1 MGNDRG
7 FPLIISTQLEIALI
21 WEERLLFEVVIVA
34 RIVLKGSVGFGSGL
48 GGEMVGREGLVVVR
62 NGKLG
67 LGEDGRLT
75 SSGMLEGISEL
86 KIIGLDNVGELGR
99 GERDGWCR

>member
-1 MGNDRG
+1 VGNDRG

-48 GGEMVGREGLVVVR
+48 GGDGGKGGFGCGKEWEVRIGGRWKANFLQNAR
-62 NGKLG
+62 
-67 LGEDGRLT
+67 
-75 SSGMLEGISEL
+75 
-86 KIIGLDNVGELGR
+86 
-99 GERDGWCR
+99 RDQ